1 MAKQCIFVDDWKNVQ
16 CGILLDDGNML
27 CGCCGGIIEA
37 EDFRLLKVYN
47 NWIGLAYE
55 GIADPGELAE
65 YQEKIDTMSDDEFYK
80 WFDNC

>member
-1 MAKQCIFVDDWKNVQ
+1 MAKQCIFVDEWKNVQ

-37 EDFRLLKVYN
+37 EDFRLLEVYD
-47 NWIGLAYE
+47 NWVELDE

-65 YQEKIDTMSDDEFYK
+65 YREKIDTMSDDEFYE
-80 WFDNC
+80 WFENA